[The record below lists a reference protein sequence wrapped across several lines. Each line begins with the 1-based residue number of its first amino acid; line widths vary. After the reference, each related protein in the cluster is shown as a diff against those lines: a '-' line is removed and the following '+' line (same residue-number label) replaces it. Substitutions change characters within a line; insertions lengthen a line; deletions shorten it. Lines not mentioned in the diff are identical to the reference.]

1 MEISKY
7 VNNDQTVFQLNGRLN
22 ATTAPTLEAELKL
35 VLESSK
41 KIKLD
46 FKNLVY
52 VSSAGLRILMVAE
65 KISKKTGVEFTIT
78 NVSPEIMKIFEMT
91 MISSYL
97 KIIQE

>member
-1 MEISKY
+1 MEINKY
-7 VNNDQTVFQLNGRLN
+7 VDNNQTVFQLNGRLN
-22 ATTAPTLEAELKL
+22 AATAPTLEAELKL
-35 VLESSK
+35 ELESSK

-65 KISKKTGVEFTIT
+65 KISKKTGVEFIIT